1 MIWLAQEVI
10 HLVRDCVELRRR
22 KLWIGLHLDEK
33 SSRHDID
40 APLSYGYTDNHFLK
54 VRLRELHG

>member
-1 MIWLAQEVI
+1 MIWLAEEVI
-10 HLVRDCVELRRR
+10 HLVSDSVELGRR

-40 APLSYGYTDNHFLK
+40 APFSYRNTDNHFLK
-54 VRLRELHG
+54 VRLRELHR